1 MKTSKL
7 RYRDFLKNW
16 RSGRNGADSATPGGA
31 DAAKSRQPKK
41 RRKYFR
47 DYLGWLW
54 PYRAKIA
61 YIFVVAFA
69 TALLSMVLPAVT
81 MYMFDNVIQHTKTL
95 GRQQSLHL
103 LNVAGGG
110 VLVVICL
117 MQGLDWVR
125 HWNVAKL
132 NAQVLA
138 RLRQRL
144 YEHMLRLPLHE
155 LSELKTGGITSRLSS
170 DVDSVTGIVQVAII
184 TPAIAAL
191 KVIIT
196 LGVLVWINWKM
207 SVAAALLLPPI
218 IVLDMLYIRRIRPI
232 YRSMRRDR
240 EDIDARS
247 VETFGGVRVVWA
259 FAREFFEG
267 KNFGKMHH
275 TVVRKTLLA
284 RALEFVVWSGWGFL
298 IPLCTLVVTWLG
310 GVLVLYDQATIGGI
324 IAFQMYVMMLLSPMS
339 TLVESYGQT
348 QQALA
353 AMERIF
359 DVLELPTDMPDRPGA
374 QQAPTTVRSIAFD
387 DVSFAYPIST
397 QIRREDDHLAPR
409 AKPAAE
415 TAGANGSEAAAAR
428 HANPLVLKNFSL
440 EAPGGATIA
449 LVGPSGSGKT
459 TVTNLVA
466 RFYDPTRG
474 AIRLNGVDLRD
485 IQLKSFRGLLGL
497 VQQDTFLFDGTV
509 AENIAYSRPRA
520 SRDEIEDAARRAN
533 AHGFIST
540 FAEGYD
546 TLIGERGVRLSGGQ
560 AQRVSIARAILAD
573 PQILILDEATS
584 NLDSESEQLIQA
596 ALRELLKNRTTF
608 VIAHR
613 LSTIT
618 HADLIVV
625 IENGEIIESG
635 SHATLMARD
644 GRYRE
649 MVERQQAATL
659 GEHYGVTA

>member
-16 RSGRNGADSATPGGA
+16 RSGRNGADSATPGGP
-31 DAAKSRQPKK
+31 DAAKPRQPKK

-103 LNVAGGG
+103 LNVAGGS
-110 VLVVICL
+110 VLVVICV

-359 DVLELPTDMPDRPGA
+359 DVIELPTDMPDRPDA
-374 QQAPTTVRSIAFD
+374 QQAPTTVRSITFD

-409 AKPAAE
+409 EKPAAE
-415 TAGANGSEAAAAR
+415 SVGANGSEAAAR

-520 SRDEIEDAARRAN
+520 SRAEIEDAARRAN

-540 FAEGYD
+540 FSEGYD